1 MQTDA
6 YTLWQAQCYLTT
18 ARKQRGTTQLHNLFV
33 TGEKNHQYGNRRR
46 AKYCL
51 KTSAGKSYSEKTNE
65 AYLGLS
71 LVLYTVEIC

>member
-33 TGEKNHQYGNRRR
+33 TGEKIISMVIVEEQN
-46 AKYCL
+46 
-51 KTSAGKSYSEKTNE
+51 
-65 AYLGLS
+65 
-71 LVLYTVEIC
+71 TV